1 MKEIPQN
8 CIDTFKERFGSYPSI
23 VGLYPSMSKEDT
35 DKFLSKAHLLWY
47 EDFVNVDYDIIPQH
61 RLYEYDSTGVL
72 IYRKSEQEIFMLT
85 KVDKKNVVDFTLQQL
100 KRLKT
105 KKD

>member
-1 MKEIPQN
+1 MKEIPKH

-23 VGLYPSMSKEDT
+23 VRLYPSMSKEDT

-61 RLYEYDSTGVL
+61 RLYEYDATGVL

-100 KRLKT
+100 KRLKI

>member
-1 MKEIPQN
+1 MTEIPQN

-47 EDFVNVDYDIIPQH
+47 EDFVNVDYDIIKFNG
-61 RLYEYDSTGVL
+61 L
-72 IYRKSEQEIFMLT
+72 LT
-85 KVDKKNVVDFTLQQL
+85 FN
-100 KRLKT
+100 
-105 KKD
+105 